1 MLLER
6 SDFFQDF
13 DTMGWLVIA
22 SKRQVKLGGV
32 FKMHFLLEDPL
43 PIKMF
48 HSFLAINI
56 WGLVA
61 NIFLFLKS
69 CCKSLAFGFDLNF

>member
-1 MLLER
+1 
-6 SDFFQDF
+6 
-13 DTMGWLVIA
+13 
-22 SKRQVKLGGV
+22 
-32 FKMHFLLEDPL
+32 MHFLLEDPL